1 MKKFVLTVAACVA
14 IGGVGSTGSVYAAP
28 KDEVKQE
35 NVQQQKEKQQEKKQ
49 ENQNKG
55 QLNQLKSIDKQ
66 LDKIEEKLKF
76 YKDKLPKLETPI
88 DELVEEEVEDVKAE
102 EPAST
107 DETSA
112 PASTDETFNSDQ
124 TEALEESDG
133 VKDSEAEKETQT
145 EAPIQ
150 EDATQAPEATEDTE
164 EEVEVDVEAELKQ
177 FPGYEGKFNAL
188 LNRLEAVTK
197 RLDNL
202 SKQGNASE
210 ALQERTQRLNS
221 LKSEIETAITS
232 LQSIQNKVKEEVN
245 SDTKAEEKEV
255 EEAVE
260 ENKDWTIQ
268 FSKGLDIS
276 TLSNL
281 DIVVLDDEQN
291 LVETTISYLK
301 ETNSVKIS
309 SAQPYESG
317 KTYTLY
323 IGNDISSENGLNLK
337 NSVKMP
343 FTIK

>member
-28 KDEVKQE
+28 KDDVKQE

-76 YKDKLPKLETPI
+76 YQNKLPKLETPI
-88 DELVEEEVEDVKAE
+88 DELIEEEVEDVKAE
-102 EPAST
+102 EPTST

-112 PASTDETFNSDQ
+112 PASTNETSNSDQ
-124 TEALEESDG
+124 TEAP
-133 VKDSEAEKETQT
+133 T
-145 EAPIQ
+145 Q
-150 EDATQAPEATEDTE
+150 EDVTEATEDTE
-164 EEVEVDVEAELKQ
+164 EDVEVEAELKQ
-177 FPGYEGKFNAL
+177 FSGYEGKFNAL

-281 DIVVLDDEQN
+281 DVIVLDDEQN